1 MMSDNF
7 KRNVLLGYVVLF
19 VLLIGFV
26 AVSTVNARKIE
37 VATSSLV
44 NQKLPGLIAASQ
56 LKHDFQA
63 QTIQLYELYATN
75 DHAAYKDNYAK
86 NKAAILT
93 NAASLQ
99 SLAEYNSSAISIKK
113 LSQQQDAIASKFV
126 DIMASAS
133 VDWDAARAALLAFS
147 NGTSAIDNSL
157 DALVTSVTAQTQQQ
171 AETSKK
177 HLAQLFT
184 IGVVFVGLLFL
195 GLSIMLYIVRKQKN
209 AQQGHFLSR

>member
-1 MMSDNF
+1 MMNSNF

-26 AVSTVNARKIE
+26 AISTVNASKIE
-37 VATSSLV
+37 AATNSLV

-75 DHAAYKDNYAK
+75 DHTAYQAHYAK
-86 NKAAILT
+86 NKVAILIDT
-93 NAASLQ
+93 ANLQ
-99 SLAEYNSSAISIKK
+99 SLAEYNNSATSIEK
-113 LSQQQDAIASKFV
+113 LSLQQDAIAEKFV
-126 DIMASAS
+126 GIMANST
-133 VDWDAARAALLAFS
+133 VDWDTAREALLAFS
-147 NGTSAIDNSL
+147 NGTNAIDTNL
-157 DALVTSVTAQTQQQ
+157 DTLVTSVTAQTQQQ

-184 IGVVFVGLLFL
+184 IGIIFVGLLFL
-195 GLSIMLYIVRKQKN
+195 GLSIMLYIVRTQRIT
-209 AQQGHFLSR
+209 QQGHFLSR